1 MLEKWGVGRGEWKN
15 AAKGSKTVHGKWGGG
30 QSMWLLFVASVQLI
44 LIHHISCC
52 RYIKQK

>member
-1 MLEKWGVGRGEWKN
+1 MGGGEEEWKY
-15 AAKGSKTVHGKWGGG
+15 AAKGSETVHGKCGGG
-30 QSMWLLFVASVQLI
+30 QSMWFLFVASVQLI